1 MNVFGE
7 MLLNIHFFIYNKD
20 KKNQEI
26 KRRSLM
32 TKKVQKHER
41 ISVITNILTNHP
53 NKIFTLAHFSELFN
67 CAKSTISEDL
77 DVIKE
82 IFSQYE
88 LGNIETVSGA
98 AGGVYFNPL
107 MTKEQIKRFAQELCE
122 LINTKERII
131 PGGYIY
137 MNDLLYSPT
146 ISKNIGIA
154 LASLF
159 KDIEVDYVI
168 TVETKG
174 IPIALMTA
182 MVLNRPMVVVRNQ
195 SKLTDGTVIHMNYI
209 TGSNHRIKTMCLSTK
224 AIKKGSK
231 VLFIDDFMKAGGT
244 AKGIIDLMQEFESE
258 IVGIGVLM
266 ATQSPQEK
274 LVKDFKSLLWIDT
287 VDETNKVVD
296 IYSV

>member
-1 MNVFGE
+1 M
-7 MLLNIHFFIYNKD
+7 
-20 KKNQEI
+20 
-26 KRRSLM
+26 
-32 TKKVQKHER
+32 KKVQKHDR
-41 ISVITNILTNHP
+41 ISVITNILTNNP
-53 NKIFTLAHFSELFN
+53 NKIFTLTHFCNIFN

-77 DVIKE
+77 DTIRE
-82 IFSQYE
+82 IFKSYE
-88 LGNIETVSGA
+88 IGAIETISGA
-98 AGGVYFNPL
+98 AGGVYYNPL
-107 MTKEQIKRFAQELCE
+107 MSKEQMESFADELCTF
-122 LINTKERII
+122 INRPDRII

-137 MNDLLYSPT
+137 TNDLLYTPN

-159 KDIEVDYVI
+159 KDVEVDYVI

-182 MVLNRPMVVVRNQ
+182 MVLNKPMVVVRNQ

-209 TGSNHRIKTMCLSTK
+209 TSSNHRIKTMCLSTK

-258 IVGIGVLM
+258 IVGVGVLM
-266 ATQSPQEK
+266 ATKMPEIK
-274 LVKDFKSLLWIDT
+274 VVNDFKTLLWLDT
-287 VDETNKVVD
+287 VDETTKEVNVYRG
-296 IYSV
+296 I